1 MDGAVPFAWGSQTK
15 LPGGSQQRP
24 FLLLRLWPRRGRDS
38 LRGTLSPGE
47 VLASLGVAAPMARS
61 GAFVARRGR
70 FLSHSVT
77 PPQRGGGLSLPT
89 RSPLRGADRTHAD
102 RLRPRRLLAG
112 LANAVG
118 LLFANPAS
126 GRPGD

>member
-1 MDGAVPFAWGSQTK
+1 MDGAVPCAWRSQTK
-15 LPGGSQQRP
+15 LRGGTQQRP

-89 RSPLRGADRTHAD
+89 LSPLRGPYRKHAEPLL
-102 RLRPRRLLAG
+102 LRRVSARF
-112 LANAVG
+112 VE
-118 LLFANPAS
+118 
-126 GRPGD
+126 PGG